1 MSVSVHVI
9 DNARGRPAA
18 AVAVRLS
25 RLLED
30 GAVPLGRGITDPDGR
45 LADLAPGPLSAGVHQ
60 LVFETGAYFERL
72 GLPLVEGCRA
82 EVEVAEGQERYHI
95 PLLVTPFAYTTYRG
109 S

>member
-72 GLPLVEGCRA
+72 GL
-82 EVEVAEGQERYHI
+82 EVAEGQERYHI